1 MVHINA
7 REKLYPLARLTL
19 TAGLFVAVTAS
30 SLPVTNAFAQPA
42 SEGAAADAA
51 DEARISDEAFSAFAT
66 RCSEVLQ
73 ADVQAAEPELA
84 EIVAENNKTDGE
96 RAVDV
101 ACDYIGTPYVYGG
114 SSPSGFDCS
123 GFTSYVYRQ
132 LGISLPRI
140 ADSQRGA
147 GSYVS
152 SDELE
157 SGDLVF
163 FGSGGYAN
171 HVGMYVGDGD
181 YIHSPQTGSSVRIDS
196 LSERSNY
203 MGACRPW

>member
-7 REKLYPLARLTL
+7 REKLYPLARAAL

-30 SLPVTNAFAQPA
+30 SFPVARAFAQPA
-42 SEGAAADAA
+42 ADTASLDAAARASFA
-51 DEARISDEAFSAFAT
+51 DEAFSGFAT
-66 RCSEVLQ
+66 RCSAALQ
-73 ADVQAAEPELA
+73 EDMQAAEPEFA
-84 EIVAENNKTDGE
+84 EIVAENTKTVGDL
-96 RAVDV
+96 AVDV

-123 GFTSYVYRQ
+123 GFMMYVYNQ
-132 LGISLPRI
+132 LDISLPRI

-152 SDELE
+152 RDELE
-157 SGDLVF
+157 PGDLVF

-171 HVGMYVGDGD
+171 HVGMYVGDGC

-196 LSERSNY
+196 LSARSNY